1 MASRNLHAITLT
13 DEEETRLAAIRQQG
27 VTIIDIF
34 RIGMAEYEDG
44 VTIRRLE
51 PAKKTMKKVIA
62 TPKDVEK
69 YVEAVGE
76 YGCGCKRV
84 EGKNLCPKHNRY

>member
-13 DEEETRLAAIRQQG
+13 DEEEAKLAVIRQQG

-34 RIGMAEYEDG
+34 RMGMAEHG
-44 VTIRRLE
+44 VTMRRLE

-69 YVEAVGE
+69 YVEVVGE

-84 EGKNLCPKHNRY
+84 EGKNLCPKHGRY